1 MKRSSAL
8 RLVLA
13 AMFTAL
19 GILLPMAFH
28 LLPPVPPFGQLGMV
42 LLPMHI
48 PVLLCGFIIGSQY
61 GALTGFIVPLL
72 ASAIT
77 GRPMFWPIAAAMAL
91 ELAAYGF
98 FAGFLSRRFNTVISL
113 VGAMLAGRVVMGLA
127 NVILLG
133 ISGES
138 YGFSTFITDAF
149 VTALPGIVI
158 QLIIIPFILYAL
170 NRTNAVKRLS
180 SNG

>member
-1 MKRSSAL
+1 MKKSTTL

-28 LLPPVPPFGQLGMV
+28 LLPSIPPFGELGMV

-48 PVLLCGFIIGSQY
+48 PVLLCGFIVGSQY
-61 GALTGFIVPLL
+61 GALVGMVVPLL

-77 GRPMFWPIAAAMAL
+77 GRPMLWPIAVTMAL

-98 FAGFLSRRFNTVISL
+98 FAGFLSKKLNVFISL
-113 VGAMLAGRVVMGLA
+113 IGAMLAGRVVLGLA

-133 ISGES
+133 ISGGS
-138 YGFSTFITDAF
+138 YAFSTFITAAF
-149 VTALPGIVI
+149 VTALPGIII
-158 QLIIIPFILYAL
+158 QLILIPIILFAL
-170 NRTNAVKRLS
+170 SRTNVMKRLL